1 MQSAL
6 PTKKAGIRHGGQSL
20 LSFIDSAKVTSKK
33 RTKLRVRISYLIRCG
48 TSSTESAMN
57 SPATSQTTFYR
68 VVLYANTKKDLW
80 YVNDPLLIRDT
91 GATSIRAQ
99 NGMKLCTAKSA
110 FMYPTISTELGDEA
124 VGHSNKR
131 MKTNT
136 DQRVAQCDCFSQ
148 ENRSMHSQSKKKKIQ
163 IKTNNTDTHST
174 YPPTQC

>member
-20 LSFIDSAKVTSKK
+20 FSFIDSAKVTSKQ

-68 VVLYANTKKDLW
+68 VVSYANTKKDLW

-99 NGMKLCTAKSA
+99 NGMKICTAKSA

-131 MKTNT
+131 MKTNK
-136 DQRVAQCDCFSQ
+136 DQRVAQCD
-148 ENRSMHSQSKKKKIQ
+148 
-163 IKTNNTDTHST
+163 
-174 YPPTQC
+174 